1 MDPERLQPQRQPEI
15 RKPEMQRPE
24 VQRPDDGPQVRNLG
38 PRPGGAPPGTAGSG
52 QSDQTDQTTGKKPGS
67 EGGSKPSSSGGML
80 LKVIAV
86 LILAVV
92 GWFYFG
98 RGPSAYT
105 GPPEE
110 SAPNYDKNKNADER
124 VPAVFA
130 PQDIDRQR
138 TDAARQAAQRGDPI
152 PGVNNPS
159 KAFVEA
165 VKRGDVTFYAV
176 RAYDTCYE
184 DGDVVTLRLPMGGD
198 IGPIPL
204 TVAGTT
210 VSVPVVTGQPATLSV
225 HADKDGVGGVTLGIQ
240 TSGGVWFSKVMAPG
254 ESETMNLAIQ

>member
-1 MDPERLQPQRQPEI
+1 
-15 RKPEMQRPE
+15 MQRP
-24 VQRPDDGPQVRNLG
+24 DAGPQVRNLG
-38 PRPGGAPPGTAGSG
+38 DRPGGAPSNTAGA
-52 QSDQTDQTTGKKPGS
+52 DTTGQTGAKMPGPEAGPKS
-67 EGGSKPSSSGGML
+67 ASSGGMMV
-80 LKVIAV
+80 KVGAV
-86 LILAVV
+86 AVLAVV

-98 RGPSAYT
+98 RAPAGYT

-110 SAPNYDKNKNADER
+110 SAPNYEKNKNANPM
-124 VPAVFA
+124 VPAILA
-130 PQDIDRQR
+130 PRDMDRQR

-152 PGVNNPS
+152 PGVTNPS
-159 KAFVEA
+159 PAFVEA

-198 IGPIPL
+198 IGPIQL

-210 VSVPVVTGQPATLSV
+210 VSVPVVAGQPATLSV

-240 TSGGVWFSKVMAPG
+240 TSGGVWFSKVMTPG